1 MLLEDVGRMS
11 VQYVGHFLLL
21 FELFWMLI
29 KGTDRQ
35 CPLASVQ
42 WASDRGMLTF
52 LLVFPFRSTAL
63 IHKALFVWT
72 NVHRAVPFTDQMTLS
87 LFYSVLT
94 FRMFGQTCCSNIQPV
109 SVVLLDYLTKTV
121 SLCLLMS
128 SAAVNRVPVLGL
140 EGEPG
145 LWRAQPHSAG
155 EQEAGQG
162 SGKPVTQWVAKAL
175 LHAPWAVFNAS

>member
-42 WASDRGMLTF
+42 WASDRDVLTF

-63 IHKALFVWT
+63 IHKALFCLDKRT
-72 NVHRAVPFTDQMTLS
+72 SSCAV
-87 LFYSVLT
+87 Y
-94 FRMFGQTCCSNIQPV
+94 GSNDNI
-109 SVVLLDYLTKTV
+109 VVLFCSYFQNVWSDLLFKHPTSVLDYLTKTV

-128 SAAVNRVPVLGL
+128 SAAVDRVPVLGL

-162 SGKPVTQWVAKAL
+162 SGESVTQWVAKAL